1 MEEHPHELEERGCTA
16 KNGLEEHPHELE
28 ERGDALEERG
38 STAKNGLEEH
48 YPVWGFKN
56 LKTGRGLG

>member
-1 MEEHPHELEERGCTA
+1 MPIFSASYFLSLRETVLEKKDQKKIRVLEERGC
-16 KNGLEEHPHELE
+16 
-28 ERGDALEERG
+28 
-38 STAKNGLEEH
+38 TAKNGLEEH